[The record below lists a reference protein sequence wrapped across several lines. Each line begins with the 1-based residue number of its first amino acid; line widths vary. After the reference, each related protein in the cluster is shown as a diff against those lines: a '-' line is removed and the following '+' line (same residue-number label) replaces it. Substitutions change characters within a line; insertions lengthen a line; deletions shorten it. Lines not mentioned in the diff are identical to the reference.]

1 MLLEREL
8 SLKELHDAHRQARA
22 AIGRVALVS
31 GEAGIGKTSLINA
44 FVQSFDEGTPVY
56 RGGCEALFTAR
67 PLGPLFDIADD
78 LGGELKHLLLSDAG
92 HHRIFSSLLSDL
104 ADPQSAGAVI
114 ILEDIHWADD
124 GTLDLLKFLGRR
136 IEKTRVLILATYRDD
151 EIGAQH
157 PLNQV
162 LGDLPGPAT
171 HRIRL
176 EALSREAIA
185 TLGELSDAAAARILD
200 ITRGNP
206 FFVSELLSGDAGRV
220 PETVSG
226 AVLAKASRLPERARM
241 LLNLLSV
248 VPGRC
253 ELAILAAAFDDY
265 LDLLDQCAELGLVSV
280 DGGFA
285 AFRHELGRLSIE
297 DALPAG
303 QRTRW
308 NALVLNEL
316 RRSHAD
322 QPARLAHH
330 ADLAGNAAAVLEFA
344 PLAAAQ
350 AARLGAHRE
359 AAALYRQALDRA
371 DMSKDTDRAELLE
384 RLAYEYYVTGR
395 IEDAIEQRKRCLEL
409 WRAIGDRLHEAI
421 SLRWL
426 SRLNWFAGNRANADR
441 YADDALRVSE
451 SLGDTLELGKACS
464 NRAQLYM
471 LSQESE
477 QAVSWAGKAIE
488 IATANS
494 DTETLAHA
502 LNNLGTA
509 LTRQSVEEGVEHL
522 ERSLELS
529 LQHDFQEHV
538 ARAYTNLSSV
548 LVSHR
553 EYARALKY
561 LDAGIRYSAE
571 RDLDSWLYYMQGW
584 RALLYVETGDWSRAD
599 EDATAVANRYPIA
612 ALIASPALSALALL
626 KLRRGDADAEAAFE
640 QAYSIIVDT
649 QELGRFGPLEAIRA
663 ERAWLTG
670 TALDDAARLVA
681 TRDWA
686 RRLGDRWMDGELT
699 FWLHKLG
706 IEQAPP
712 GDLPEPYDLLLRQSD
727 WKAAA
732 AAWRRR
738 RRPYGEALALAEGD
752 VEARKQALNAFVELG
767 AEPAAE
773 ILRRKLREEG
783 VRDLPSR
790 PRQSTR
796 TNPAGLTNR
805 QVAVLDALAHGL
817 SNGEIAERLFISPRT
832 VDHHVSAI
840 LAKLDVHSRTEAALA
855 ARQLGIGVEN

>member
-8 SLKELHDAHRQARA
+8 PLKKLHDAHREARETS
-22 AIGRVALVS
+22 GRVALVS

-44 FVQSFDEGTPVY
+44 FVQSLAEGTRVY

-67 PLGPLFDIADD
+67 PLGPLFDIADE
-78 LGGELKHLLLSDAG
+78 LGGEIKHLLLSDAG
-92 HHRIFSSLLSDL
+92 HHRLFSSLLAMLEEPRS
-104 ADPQSAGAVI
+104 SGAVI
-114 ILEDIHWADD
+114 IIEDIHWADA

-136 IEKTRVLILATYRDD
+136 IDKTRVLILASYRDD

-162 LGDLPGPAT
+162 LGDLPRPVT

-176 EALSREAIA
+176 SALSREAIA
-185 TLGELSDAAAARILD
+185 RLGGLSDEAAARVLG

-206 FFVSELLSGDAGRV
+206 FFVSELLSSEGGRV

-226 AVLAKASRLPERARM
+226 AVLAKASRLPERARRM
-241 LLNLLSV
+241 LNLLSV

-253 ELAILAAAFDDY
+253 ELSILAAAFDDY
-265 LDLLDQCAELGLVSV
+265 LDLLDQCAELGLITV
-280 DGGFA
+280 DGEFA

-308 NALVLNEL
+308 NALVLDEL
-316 RRSHAD
+316 RRSNVD

-330 ADLAGNAAAVLEFA
+330 ADLSGNSAAVLEFA
-344 PLAAAQ
+344 PQAAVQ

-371 DMSKDTDRAELLE
+371 DTLEDAARAELLE
-384 RLAYEYYVTGR
+384 GLAYEYYVTGE
-395 IEDAIEQRKRCLEL
+395 IEDAIEQRKRCLSL

-421 SLRWL
+421 GLRWL

-441 YADDALRVSE
+441 YADEALEVSE
-451 SLGDTLELGKACS
+451 GLADTRELGKACS

-471 LSQESE
+471 LSQESD
-477 QAVSWAGKAIE
+477 QAVFWANRAIE

-502 LNNLGTA
+502 LNNLGTTLA
-509 LTRQSVEEGVEHL
+509 WQSLEEGIERL
-522 ERSLELS
+522 EQSLELS
-529 LQHDFQEHV
+529 LRNDFQEHIG
-538 ARAYTNLSSV
+538 RAYTNLASV

-553 EYARALKY
+553 EYTRALKY
-561 LDAGIRYSAE
+561 LDAGIRYCAD

-584 RALLYVETGDWSRAD
+584 RARLYLETGDWGRAE
-599 EDATAVANRYPIA
+599 EDATAVANRRPIA

-626 KLRRGDADAEAAFE
+626 KLRRGDTDAQTAFD

-649 QELGRFGPLEAIRA
+649 KELGRFGPLAAIRA
-663 ERAWLTG
+663 ERAWLTD
-670 TALDDAARLVA
+670 TPLDDPAALFQ
-681 TRDWA
+681 TLDWA
-686 RRLGDRWMDGELT
+686 RRVGDRWMEGQLC

-706 IEQAPP
+706 VPQAPA
-712 GDLPEPYDLLLRQSD
+712 DELPEPYDLLVRRSD

-738 RRPYGEALALAEGD
+738 HCPYDEALALAEGD
-752 VEARKQALNAFVELG
+752 VDACKQALNLFVELG

-773 ILRRKLREEG
+773 KLRRHLREQG
-783 VRDLPSR
+783 IRDLPSR

-805 QVAVLDALAHGL
+805 QVAVLEALSMGL

-840 LAKLDVHSRTEAALA
+840 LAKLDVQSRTEAALA
-855 ARQLGIGVEN
+855 AKQLGIGLEN